1 MYLARTRAGAP
12 AAGAPAPATGTPV
25 PRVPATGAA
34 VAGSAHRS
42 RRILAGNVLAL
53 GLVSLVTDVS
63 AEMVGSV
70 LPAYLVLG
78 LHLSASQYGLVDGL
92 FAGST
97 ALTRLLGGYAADRYR
112 RRKLVAGIGYGLSAL
127 ARAGLLAAAATPAAI
142 SAVLAVDRTGKGL
155 RTAPRDALITLS
167 VPADRLGRAFG
178 VHRALDS
185 LGAFAGPLV
194 AVGVLALA
202 GSGRAY
208 DAVFLV
214 SLCFAVLGVLLL
226 ALFVR
231 DHREPLP
238 ADRVRPGAALALL
251 RHRPFRG
258 LCAAAVLLAL
268 TTVGDGFVY
277 LLIQRRDDLPL
288 TAFPLLAVGSALAY
302 LVLAAPLGR
311 LADRTGRR
319 PVILAGYGATIAIQ
333 SLLALGPGSPALL
346 VPLIL
351 LLHGAS
357 YAATDG
363 VLMALAGP
371 LLPPALRTSGLALL
385 QTGQA
390 LAGLGSSVLFGLAWQ
405 TWGTAPACLGAAVA
419 VATALALSVPLL
431 EGHPTP

>member
-1 MYLARTRAGAP
+1 MYLSSVRAGAP
-12 AAGAPAPATGTPV
+12 ATGAPAR
-25 PRVPATGAA
+25 RVLT
-34 VAGSAHRS
+34 
-42 RRILAGNVLAL
+42 GNVLAL

-78 LHLSASQYGLVDGL
+78 LHLSTAQYGVVDGV
-92 FAGST
+92 FSGST
-97 ALTRLLGGYAADRYR
+97 ALTRLLGGYVADRFR
-112 RRKLVAGIGYGLSAL
+112 RRKLVAGIGYGLSAA
-127 ARAGLLAAAATPAAI
+127 ARAGLLLTAAAPVAI
-142 SAVLAVDRTGKGL
+142 GAVLAVDRTGKGL

-178 VHRALDS
+178 AHRALDS

-202 GSGRAY
+202 GSGRSY
-208 DAVFLV
+208 DAVFLT
-214 SLCFAVLGVLLL
+214 SLCFALLGVLLL

-231 DHREPLP
+231 DHQEPLP
-238 ADRVRPGAALALL
+238 AGSVRPGTALALL
-251 RHRPFRG
+251 RRGPFRR
-258 LCAAAVLLAL
+258 LCAAAALLAL

-277 LLIQRRDDLPL
+277 LVLQRRDDLPL

-302 LVLAAPLGR
+302 LLLAAPLGR
-311 LADRTGRR
+311 LADRTGHR
-319 PVILAGYGATIAIQ
+319 PVVLGGYGAVVAVQ
-333 SLLALGPGSPALL
+333 VLLALGPGSPVLL

-351 LLHGAS
+351 LLHGAF

-371 LLPPALRTSGLALL
+371 LLAPELRTSGLALL

-390 LAGLGSSVLFGLAWQ
+390 LAALCSSVAFGAAWQ
-405 TWGTAPACLGAAVA
+405 AWGAPTACLAAAGAAAAALAASAALLTAPSPH
-419 VATALALSVPLL
+419 LSPPSPPPH
-431 EGHPTP
+431 EGHPSP